1 MKVLQFVPSLNVYD
15 GGTATYMQH
24 LAPALGGLCELHI
37 CALTPI
43 EDFVPI
49 SGCHLHRIPLSLSH
63 IREMKTSWLQL
74 LRDIQPDVVHVNGC
88 WMLQTALVIRWTER
102 YRTASISLR
111 EAKSRPVIV
120 LTPHGMLEPWIV
132 HRHYLTRKLPALL
145 LYQRR
150 ALQRCDLLV
159 ATSES
164 ERSHLQ
170 DYVPS
175 NRIRVVSNGI
185 NVRDI
190 VVKTEYQAPR
200 RLLFMS
206 RIHPKKGLEM
216 LFSAMNKV
224 PASLSLIIAG
234 DGEPGYVATLRRQVD
249 DLHLGDRV
257 SFAGAVYG
265 EEKWKLIRQAD
276 VVVLPS
282 YSENYG
288 LIVAESLASG
298 VPVLTT
304 TGTPWQSVAKCSC
317 GWWVAPTVS
326 AITQALQNVVTQ
338 TPDTLRQ
345 MGINARKLAETDCA
359 VDVQAGLLMQIYQSE
374 MT

>member
-1 MKVLQFVPSLNVYD
+1 MKVLQFVPSLNAYD
-15 GGTATYMQH
+15 GGTATYMQQ

-37 CALTPI
+37 CALTPV
-43 EDFVPI
+43 EDFVPL
-49 SGCHLHRIPLSLSH
+49 SGCHLHRIPLSLLQVRS
-63 IREMKTSWLQL
+63 MKSAWLQL
-74 LRDIQPDVVHVNGC
+74 LRDLQPDIVHVNGC
-88 WMLQTALVIRWTER
+88 WMLQTALIIRWTER
-102 YRTASISLR
+102 YRTSSTFLR
-111 EAKSRPVIV
+111 GAKSRPLIV

-132 HRHYLTRKLPALL
+132 HRHYLTRKLPALM

-164 ERSHLQ
+164 ESLHLQ
-170 DYVPS
+170 DYVPN
-175 NRIRVVSNGI
+175 NRIRLVSNGI

-190 VVKTEYQAPR
+190 LFKTEYRAPR

-224 PASLSLIIAG
+224 STTLSLIIAG
-234 DGEPGYVATLRRQVD
+234 DGEPGYIATLKRQVE
-249 DLHLGDRV
+249 DLRLSERV

-304 TGTPWQSVAKCSC
+304 TGTPWQSVAKCGC

-326 AITQALQNVVTQ
+326 AITQALQNVEIQ
-338 TPDTLRQ
+338 TPDTLRL

-359 VDVQAGLLMQIYQSE
+359 VDVQASHLMQIYQSE
-374 MT
+374 MI